1 MPTQGSTGFLGMQSN
16 PASPDAKHS
25 LLAHKPFELVLVAIP
40 PFKYSIYTGVVD
52 WPLLMVGKQIL
63 LAHISDIAVLCIF
76 GEQMVKWLVLRRPHG
91 FWDRLI
97 PFLAIGKNRINVE
110 HHATKIE

>member
-1 MPTQGSTGFLGMQSN
+1 MQSN

-25 LLAHKPFELVLVAIP
+25 LLTHKPFELVLVAIP
-40 PFKYSIYTGVVD
+40 PFKNSIYTGVVD

-97 PFLAIGKNRINVE
+97 PFLAIGKNGINVE